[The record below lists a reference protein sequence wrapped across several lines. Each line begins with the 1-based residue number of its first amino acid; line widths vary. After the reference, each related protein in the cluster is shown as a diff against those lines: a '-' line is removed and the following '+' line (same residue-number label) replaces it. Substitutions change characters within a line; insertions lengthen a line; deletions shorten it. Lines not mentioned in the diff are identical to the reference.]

1 MLPHFSA
8 PLATGVRTTTSTIAL
23 PSHSE
28 LQHYDSSPTRMCLQ
42 SSNQPPPELQ
52 QPSQSLAE
60 HVRWPVTYT
69 LHQVPGSTSGNITGI
84 LLECVYFTIFLNK
97 CCEGKEGS
105 TCSVSIAGSIEPVRQ
120 INHYRRH
127 SQYFYCQVD
136 HLPILN
142 LCLIFWFPCQ
152 CWHTEYFLNQKI

>member
-1 MLPHFSA
+1 MQFPLSHWPRVWGPQPAPSLSHHTRNCSIMIPHQPECA
-8 PLATGVRTTTSTIAL
+8 CNQAT
-23 PSHSE
+23 SH
-28 LQHYDSSPTRMCLQ
+28 LQ
-42 SSNQPPPELQ
+42 SSSSHHNLLQ
-52 QPSQSLAE
+52 

-105 TCSVSIAGSIEPVRQ
+105 TCSGSVSIAGSIEPVRQ

>member
-1 MLPHFSA
+1 MVLPHFSA
-8 PLATGVRTTTSTIAL
+8 PLATGVRSTTSTIAL

-28 LQHYDSSPTRMCLQ
+28 LQRDYSSPECACNQATSHLQ
-42 SSNQPPPELQ
+42 SSSSHHNLLQ
-52 QPSQSLAE
+52 